1 MNGPDKYG
9 VVGNPIAH
17 SRSPEIHERFARQTH
32 QRISY
37 ERIEAPLDG
46 FEERALALRDA
57 GFRGLNVT
65 VPFKVDAAKLAD
77 DLLPRARLAGA
88 VNTLVFDGDT
98 IVGDNTDGIGFVR
111 DVHERLKFDFSECS
125 VLVLGAGG
133 AVRGVVGALLD
144 ASPRWIA
151 VANRTHQRAEELAEE
166 FGVEA
171 IHLDE
176 IPAEHFDLIINGT
189 TTGLKHDAPPIDP
202 ETFNDC
208 TLAYD
213 LVYAAEATP
222 FMELARSGGAKVV
235 SDGLGM
241 LIEQAAESFLL
252 WRGVRPDTAP
262 VYRELRKLLSD
273 ASAESATIVR

>member
-1 MNGPDKYG
+1 MNGVDKYG
-9 VVGNPIAH
+9 VVGNPIGH
-17 SRSPEIHERFARQTH
+17 SRSPEIHERFARQTR

-37 ERIEAPLDG
+37 ERLEAPIDG
-46 FEERALALRDA
+46 FEDRALALRDA
-57 GFRGLNVT
+57 GYRGLNVT
-65 VPFKVDAAKLAD
+65 VPFKLDAAKLAD
-77 DLLPRARLAGA
+77 ELTPRARLAGA
-88 VNTLVFDGDT
+88 VNTLKFDGDT
-98 IVGDNTDGIGFVR
+98 IIGDNTDGVGFVR
-111 DVHERLKFDFSECS
+111 DVTERLKFELRDCT

-133 AVRGVVGALLD
+133 AVRGVVGSLLD

-176 IPAEHFDLIINGT
+176 IPAEHFDLIVNGT

-202 ETFNDC
+202 DTFNDC
-208 TLAYD
+208 TLAFD

-222 FMELARSGGAKVV
+222 FMELARRGGAKIV

-241 LIEQAAESFLL
+241 LIEQAAESFML
-252 WRGVRPDTAP
+252 WRGVRPETAA
-262 VYRELRKLLSD
+262 VYRELREILSQV
-273 ASAESATIVR
+273 AAEAATVVR

>member
-1 MNGPDKYG
+1 MNGVDKYG

-17 SRSPEIHERFARQTH
+17 SRSPEIHERFARQTR
-32 QRISY
+32 QKISY

-46 FEERALALRDA
+46 FEEKALALRDA
-57 GFRGLNVT
+57 GYRGLNVT
-65 VPFKVDAAKLAD
+65 VPFKLDAAKLSD
-77 DLLPRARLAGA
+77 DLMPRARLAGA
-88 VNTLVFDGDT
+88 VNTLKFDGDT
-98 IVGDNTDGIGFVR
+98 IIGDNTDGIGFVR
-111 DVHERLKFDFSECS
+111 DVRERLKFDFSGCS

-133 AVRGVVGALLD
+133 AVRGVIGSLLD

-176 IPAEHFDLIINGT
+176 IPAEHFDLIVNGT
-189 TTGLKHDAPPIDP
+189 TTGLKHEAPPIDP

-213 LVYAAEATP
+213 LVYAADPTP
-222 FMELARSGGAKVV
+222 FMELARSGGAKTVC
-235 SDGLGM
+235 DGLGM

-252 WRGVRPDTAP
+252 WRGVRPDTGP
-262 VYRELRKLLSD
+262 VYRELRELLSQ
-273 ASAESATIVR
+273 AAAETVTVVR